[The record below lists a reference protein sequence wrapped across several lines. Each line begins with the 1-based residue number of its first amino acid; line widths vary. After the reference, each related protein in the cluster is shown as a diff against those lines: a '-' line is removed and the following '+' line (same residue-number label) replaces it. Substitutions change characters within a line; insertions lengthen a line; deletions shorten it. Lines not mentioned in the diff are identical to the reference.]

1 VRREY
6 QIVGRKATS
15 PCEAGL
21 RSPRSRGNAALRQ
34 FLAKQGAALV
44 PMMELLEAGKL
55 AVEALVGQLGKAAL
69 EAVLLLS
76 AEQVAGPAHPGRPG
90 GAIRRHGAQGGVVAL
105 GGQKLR
111 VSKPRLRHKTGGQG
125 AEVAVPACVLMQ
137 DNESLRERML
147 SIVMRGVSGAQLPGG
162 GPGAGGTLR
171 GLALGGE

>member
-6 QIVGRKATS
+6 QIVGREGS
-15 PCEAGL
+15 
-21 RSPRSRGNAALRQ
+21 AALRQ

-55 AVEALVGQLGKAAL
+55 AVEELVGEMGKAAL

-90 GAIRRHGAQGGVVAL
+90 GAIRRHGEQGGIVAL

-111 VSKPRLRHKTGGQG
+111 VSKPRLRHKTGG
-125 AEVAVPACVLMQ
+125 
-137 DNESLRERML
+137 
-147 SIVMRGVSGAQLPGG
+147 RGDQCLHHNIFGEF
-162 GPGAGGTLR
+162 
-171 GLALGGE
+171 GLAEPARRELLDR